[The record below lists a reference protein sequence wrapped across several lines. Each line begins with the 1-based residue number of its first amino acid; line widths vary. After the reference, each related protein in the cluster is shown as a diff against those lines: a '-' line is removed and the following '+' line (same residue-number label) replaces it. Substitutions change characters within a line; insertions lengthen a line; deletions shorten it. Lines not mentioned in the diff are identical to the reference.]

1 MKRLKFCFVMLT
13 ALVLAGCSH
22 FGGGRLVDDRF
33 NFNEAIGDSWKDQM
47 LLNLVKL
54 RYGDTP
60 VFLGVQ
66 SVIAQHNV
74 RGSMNMGGSW
84 SQGPSPWAGALGG
97 SAEYSNSPTV
107 TYAPMQGKVFGKS
120 MLTPIPPMNI
130 INLIQSGY
138 SVKPVLRLT
147 VKSINGLRNV
157 TDADSV
163 ANSGD
168 NRFYQLL
175 DVMAELQHENYLAIK
190 DMKDEKSGQHTTF
203 LRLREPQNE
212 RMRDKLYEF
221 RSLLGLDPT
230 AREYT
235 IIFGLSTENNRQIAI
250 LTRSILDVLT
260 NLSDCIEVPP
270 QHVAENRASKSNLV
284 TQVAGRQLEPLMR
297 IQSGGSKPS
306 DAFTAVTYRGNWY
319 WVEDRDFHSKFLFSF
334 LMVVMQLVD
343 TGEAP
348 SSPSLVLPAGG

>member
-1 MKRLKFCFVMLT
+1 MKRLKFCSVMLS
-13 ALVLAGCSH
+13 VLALTGCSH
-22 FGGGRLVDDRF
+22 FGGEKLMEDRF

-84 SQGPSPWAGALGG
+84 NQGPSPWAGALGG

-107 TYAPMQGKVFGKS
+107 TYSPMQGKVFGKS
-120 MLTPIPPMNI
+120 MLTPIPPVNI

-138 SVKPVLRLT
+138 NVGPVLRLS
-147 VKSINGLRNV
+147 VKSINGLRNI
-157 TDADSV
+157 TEADSV
-163 ANSGD
+163 ANPAD
-168 NRFYQLL
+168 ARFYQLL

-190 DMKDEKSGQHTTF
+190 EVKDEKGHTTL

-221 RSLLGLDPT
+221 RNLLGLDPT
-230 AREYT
+230 VREYT
-235 IIFGLSTENNRQIAI
+235 IIFGLATENSRQIAI
-250 LTRSILDVLT
+250 LSRSILDVLT
-260 NLSDCIEVPP
+260 TLSDYIEVPP
-270 QHVAENRASKSNLV
+270 QHIAENRASKSKLA
-284 TQVAGRQLEPLMR
+284 TQVGGHQVEPLMR
-297 IQSGGSKPS
+297 IHSAEGKPS
-306 DAFTAVTYRGNWY
+306 DAFSAVPYRGNWY
-319 WVEDRDFHSKFLFSF
+319 WVDDRDFRSKFLFSF
-334 LMVVMQLVD
+334 LMIVMQLVD

-348 SSPSLVLPAGG
+348 NSPSLVLPAG

>member
-1 MKRLKFCFVMLT
+1 MKRLKFCSVMLS
-13 ALVLAGCSH
+13 VLALTGCSH
-22 FGGGRLVDDRF
+22 FGGEKLMDDRF

-84 SQGPSPWAGALGG
+84 NQGPSPWAGALGG

-107 TYAPMQGKVFGKS
+107 TYSPMQGKVFGKS
-120 MLTPIPPMNI
+120 MLTPIPPVNI

-138 SVKPVLRLT
+138 NVGPVLRLS
-147 VKSINGLRNV
+147 VKSINGLRNI
-157 TDADSV
+157 TEADSV
-163 ANSGD
+163 ANPAD
-168 NRFYQLL
+168 ARFYQLL

-190 DMKDEKSGQHTTF
+190 EVKDEKGHTTL

-221 RSLLGLDPT
+221 RNLLGLDPT
-230 AREYT
+230 VREYT
-235 IIFGLSTENNRQIAI
+235 IIFGLATENSRQIAI
-250 LTRSILDVLT
+250 LSRSILDVLT
-260 NLSDCIEVPP
+260 TLSDYIEVPP
-270 QHVAENRASKSNLV
+270 QHIAENRASKSKLA
-284 TQVAGRQLEPLMR
+284 TQVGGHQVEPLMR
-297 IQSGGSKPS
+297 IHSAEGKPS
-306 DAFTAVTYRGNWY
+306 DAFSAVPYRGNWY
-319 WVEDRDFHSKFLFSF
+319 WVDDRDFRSKFLFSF
-334 LMVVMQLVD
+334 LMIVMQLVD

-348 SSPSLVLPAGG
+348 NSPSLVLPAG

>member
-1 MKRLKFCFVMLT
+1 MKRLRYCFVILSVLT
-13 ALVLAGCSH
+13 LTGCSH
-22 FGGGRLVDDRF
+22 FGSENLMVDRF
-33 NFNEAIGDSWKDQM
+33 SFNEAISDSWKDQM

-60 VFLGVQ
+60 MFLGVQ
-66 SVIAQHNV
+66 SVISQHNM

-84 SQGPSPWAGALGG
+84 NQGPSPWAGALGG
-97 SAEYSNSPTV
+97 SAEFSNSPTV

-120 MLTPIPPMNI
+120 MLTPIPPGNI

-147 VKSINGLRNV
+147 LKSINGLRNV
-157 TDADSV
+157 TEADSA
-163 ANSGD
+163 ANPGD
-168 NRFYQLL
+168 KRFYQLL

-190 DMKDEKSGQHTTF
+190 EVKEEKGHTTL
-203 LRLREPQNE
+203 LRLRDPQNE

-221 RSLLGLDPT
+221 RNLLGLDPT
-230 AREYT
+230 AKEYT
-235 IIFGLSTENNRQIAI
+235 IIFGLATENSRQIAI
-250 LTRSILDVLT
+250 LTRSVLDVLT

-284 TQVAGRQLEPLMR
+284 TRVDGRQIEPLMR
-297 IQSGGSKPS
+297 IQSGKSKPS
-306 DAFTAVTYRGNWY
+306 DAFTAVPYRGNWY

-334 LMVVMQLVD
+334 LMIVMQLVD

-348 SSPSLVLPAGG
+348 GSPSLVLPAGG

>member
-1 MKRLKFCFVMLT
+1 MKRLKFCSVMLS
-13 ALVLAGCSH
+13 VLALTGCSH
-22 FGGGRLVDDRF
+22 FGGEKLMDDRF

-84 SQGPSPWAGALGG
+84 NQGPSPWAGALGG

-107 TYAPMQGKVFGKS
+107 TYSPMQGKVFGKS
-120 MLTPIPPMNI
+120 MLTPIPPVNI

-138 SVKPVLRLT
+138 NVGPVLRLS
-147 VKSINGLRNV
+147 VKSINGLRNI
-157 TDADSV
+157 TEADSV
-163 ANSGD
+163 ANPAD
-168 NRFYQLL
+168 ARFYQLL

-190 DMKDEKSGQHTTF
+190 EVKDENGHTTL

-221 RSLLGLDPT
+221 RNLLGLDPT
-230 AREYT
+230 VREYT
-235 IIFGLSTENNRQIAI
+235 IIFGLATENSRQIAI
-250 LTRSILDVLT
+250 LSRSILDVLT
-260 NLSDCIEVPP
+260 TLSDYIEVPP
-270 QHVAENRASKSNLV
+270 QHIAENRASKSKLA
-284 TQVAGRQLEPLMR
+284 TQVGGHQVEPLMR
-297 IQSGGSKPS
+297 IHSAEGKPS
-306 DAFTAVTYRGNWY
+306 DAFSAVPYRGNWY
-319 WVEDRDFHSKFLFSF
+319 WVDDRDFRSKFLFSF
-334 LMVVMQLVD
+334 LMIVMQLVAVSY
-343 TGEAP
+343 TH
-348 SSPSLVLPAGG
+348 LTLPTKRIV